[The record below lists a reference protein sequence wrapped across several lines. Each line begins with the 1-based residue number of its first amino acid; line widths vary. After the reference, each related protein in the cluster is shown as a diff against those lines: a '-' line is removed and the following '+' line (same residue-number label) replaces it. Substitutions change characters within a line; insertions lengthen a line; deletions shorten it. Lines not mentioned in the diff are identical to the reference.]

1 MKSQKIST
9 ARTSQVAILITA
21 AVLMLLISGIQQY
34 YARKQ
39 IRNNL
44 ERTAEMELIIKAID
58 VRHSVEDVSLAL
70 RNRSWEFEKFLPYPD
85 SLFAVTRRIVE
96 QNPNFAGCCIAMVPK
111 YVPRAYFGR
120 LVPHY
125 ADGNPKGPWC
135 HSSVP
140 DGPSNHGRRLLD
152 SHDQPAAQHLRRPA
166 DPLYHGRWR
175 ENGWRL

>member
-1 MKSQKIST
+1 MKIQKIST

-96 QNPNFAGCCIAMVPK
+96 QNPNFAGCCIAMVPNLQ
-111 YVPRAYFGR
+111 VNLRELCCIR
-120 LVPHY
+120 LDCVTSS
-125 ADGNPKGPWC
+125 PW
-135 HSSVP
+135 SST
-140 DGPSNHGRRLLD
+140 
-152 SHDQPAAQHLRRPA
+152 
-166 DPLYHGRWR
+166 WR
-175 ENGWRL
+175 S